1 MEAVKL
7 HTNESLRKGQR
18 KMNDLLPTLTNM
30 VSTTTAPPSVQFIVA
45 SLKTCM
51 VILEVYSDPLT
62 PTLIAEKLPQAPSTP
77 DL

>member
-1 MEAVKL
+1 MEAAKL
-7 HTNESLRKGQR
+7 HINESLRKGQR
-18 KMNDLLPTLTNM
+18 KMNDLLPTLTKM
-30 VSTTTAPPSVQFIVA
+30 VSTTVAPLSVQFIVA

-62 PTLIAEKLPQAPSTP
+62 PTLIAEILPQAPSTP